1 VVEGRGPVDSA
12 VLLKPPAPGADDRVD
27 EPPAAAPARP
37 LRVAQVVTKLT
48 AGAGGIT
55 LRGAAA
61 LDPSRYRTTIFTAE
75 GGSLISAAEASGLR
89 VVELRHMTR
98 GRGVYPGSDLRGLRE
113 LVALLKAGRFD
124 VVHTHSAKAGALGR
138 IAAQR
143 VGVPAIVH
151 SYHGFPFHEFQSRPV
166 RRALLEAERRLARI
180 TDYFLTDGTMVA
192 AQAVRLRLAPPDR
205 VRAIVSPV
213 DDGIP
218 PATAETRRRA
228 RALLGISGDARVIG
242 TAARLDRQKAPLD
255 LVQAVAALGR
265 PDVVLV
271 WLGDGELRSEV
282 ERAVRRAGL
291 EGRVVLA
298 GERSD
303 VPALL
308 PAFDVFAMSSLYEGL
323 PCAVL
328 EAMVCGIPV
337 VATAVNS
344 VPEVVLSGRTGLLAR
359 PRDPNSLAA
368 ALAFMLDH
376 PGDAARM
383 ARTAREAVRTGCR
396 PDVHARDL
404 DDAYRLALEG
414 AHVRRVTRG
423 ARDARVA

>member
-1 VVEGRGPVDSA
+1 MDGTA
-12 VLLKPPAPGADDRVD
+12 LLKALAPAVDGRVD
-27 EPPAAAPARP
+27 EPLAAAPARP

-75 GGSLISAAEASGLR
+75 GGSLIGAAEASGLQ

-98 GRGVYPGSDLRGLRE
+98 GRGVYPGADLQALRE

-124 VVHTHSAKAGALGR
+124 LVHTHSAKAGALGR
-138 IAAQR
+138 IAAKR
-143 VGVPAIVH
+143 AGARAIVH
-151 SYHGFPFHEFQSRPV
+151 SFHGFPFHEFQSRPLHRV
-166 RRALLEAERRLARI
+166 LLETERRLARI

-192 AQAVRLRLAPPDR
+192 AEAVRLRLAPPGR

-213 DDGIP
+213 DEGIP
-218 PATAETRRRA
+218 PATAETRRHA
-228 RALLGISGDARVIG
+228 RALLGIPGDACVVG
-242 TAARLDRQKAPLD
+242 TAARIDRQKAPLD
-255 LVQAVAALGR
+255 LVHAVAALGR
-265 PDVVLV
+265 SDVILV
-271 WLGDGELRSEV
+271 WLGDGELRHEV
-282 ERAVRRAGL
+282 ERGVRRAGL
-291 EGRVVLA
+291 RGRVVLA

-359 PRDPNSLAA
+359 PHDPGSLAN

-376 PGDAARM
+376 PADAARM
-383 ARTAREAVRTGCR
+383 ARAAREAVRSGCR
-396 PDVHARDL
+396 PEVHARDL
-404 DDAYRLALEG
+404 DDAYRLALERTQ
-414 AHVRRVTRG
+414 VRPTTRWSG
-423 ARDARVA
+423 

>member
-1 VVEGRGPVDSA
+1 VDGA
-12 VLLKPPAPGADDRVD
+12 ALLKPPAPAVDGRVD
-27 EPPAAAPARP
+27 EPLAAVPKRP

-75 GGSLISAAEASGLR
+75 GGSLIGAAEASGLQ
-89 VVELRHMTR
+89 VVQLRHMTR
-98 GRGVYPGSDLRGLRE
+98 GRGVYPGADLRGLGE
-113 LVALLKAGRFD
+113 LVGLLRAGGFD

-138 IAAQR
+138 IAAKR
-143 VGVPAIVH
+143 AGARAIVH
-151 SYHGFPFHEFQSRPV
+151 SFHGFPFHEFQPRPV
-166 RRALLEAERRLARI
+166 RRALLETERRLARI

-228 RALLGISGDARVIG
+228 RAILGIPHEARVLG
-242 TAARLDRQKAPLD
+242 TAARLDRQKAPVD
-255 LVQAVAALGR
+255 LVRAVAALGR

-271 WLGDGELRSEV
+271 WLGDGELRPDM

-291 EGRVVLA
+291 QARVVLA

-303 VPALL
+303 VAALL

-344 VPEVVLSGRTGLLAR
+344 VPEVVLPGRTGLLAR
-359 PRDPNSLAA
+359 PHDPGSLAC

-376 PGDAARM
+376 PADAARM
-383 ARTAREAVRTGCR
+383 ARAAREAVRSGCR
-396 PDVHARDL
+396 PEAHARDL
-404 DDAYRLALEG
+404 DDAYRLALER
-414 AHVRRVTRG
+414 AHVRRALAG
-423 ARDARVA
+423 SD

>member
-1 VVEGRGPVDSA
+1 VDGSLLTPRAPSVRGQVA
-12 VLLKPPAPGADDRVD
+12 
-27 EPPAAAPARP
+27 EPPPAAPARP
-37 LRVAQVVTKLT
+37 LHVAQVVTKLT

-61 LDPSRYRTTIFTAE
+61 LDPTRYRTTIFTAE
-75 GGSLISAAEASGLR
+75 GGSLIGAAEAAGIE
-89 VVELRHMTR
+89 VVRLRHMTG
-98 GRGVYPGSDLRGLRE
+98 GRGVYPGADLRGLGE
-113 LVALLKAGRFD
+113 LVGLLRAGGFGL
-124 VVHTHSAKAGALGR
+124 VHTHSAKAGALGR

-143 VGVPAIVH
+143 AGALAIVH
-151 SYHGFPFHEFQSRPV
+151 SFHGFPFHEFQSRPV

-213 DDGIP
+213 DDGISS
-218 PATAETRRRA
+218 ATTETRRHA
-228 RALLGISGDARVIG
+228 RALLGIPGGARVIG

-255 LVQAVAALGR
+255 LVRAVAALSR

-271 WLGDGELRSEV
+271 WIGDGEMRRDV

-291 EGRVVLA
+291 DGRVVLA

-359 PRDPNSLAA
+359 PRDPGSLAA
-368 ALAFMLDH
+368 ALAFVLDH
-376 PGDAARM
+376 PADAARM
-383 ARTAREAVRTGCR
+383 ARAAQEAVRSGCR
-396 PDVHARDL
+396 PEVHARDL
-404 DDAYRLALEG
+404 DDAYRLALER
-414 AHVRRVTRG
+414 AQVRRAAG
-423 ARDARVA
+423 GSG

>member
-1 VVEGRGPVDSA
+1 VDGATLLRPASA
-12 VLLKPPAPGADDRVD
+12 VGAPPA

-75 GGSLISAAEASGLR
+75 GGSLIGAAKASGIQ
-89 VVELRHMTR
+89 VVQLRHMAR
-98 GRGVYPGSDLRGLRE
+98 GRGVYPWADVQGLRE

-124 VVHTHSAKAGALGR
+124 LVHTHSAKAGALGR
-138 IAAQR
+138 IAAER
-143 VGVPAIVH
+143 AGARAIVH
-151 SYHGFPFHEFQSRPV
+151 SFHGFPFHEFQPRPV

-192 AQAVRLRLAPPDR
+192 AQAVRLRLAPPGR

-218 PATAETRRRA
+218 PVTAETRRRA
-228 RALLGISGDARVIG
+228 RAILGIPDDARVLG
-242 TAARLDRQKAPLD
+242 TAARLDRQKAPVD
-255 LVQAVAALGR
+255 MVRAVAALAR

-271 WLGDGELRSEV
+271 WLGDGELRPDV

-291 EGRVVLA
+291 QGRVVLA

-303 VPALL
+303 VPSLL
-308 PAFDVFAMSSLYEGL
+308 PAFDVFVMSSLYEGL

-359 PRDPNSLAA
+359 PHDPGSLAG

-376 PGDAARM
+376 PADALRM
-383 ARTAREAVRTGCR
+383 ARTARDAVRGGCR
-396 PDVHARDL
+396 PEVHARDL
-404 DDAYRLALEG
+404 DDAYRLALEH
-414 AHVRRVTRG
+414 ALVRRADGGSR
-423 ARDARVA
+423 

>member
-1 VVEGRGPVDSA
+1 
-12 VLLKPPAPGADDRVD
+12 
-27 EPPAAAPARP
+27 

-61 LDPSRYRTTIFTAE
+61 LDPNRYWTTIFTAE
-75 GGSLISAAEASGLR
+75 GGSLIGAAAASGIE
-89 VVELRHMTR
+89 VVQLRHMTR
-98 GRGVYPGSDLRGLRE
+98 GRGAYPGADLRGFRE
-113 LVALLKAGRFD
+113 LVGLLRAGGFD

-138 IAAQR
+138 VAAKR
-143 VGVPAIVH
+143 AGVHAIVH
-151 SYHGFPFHEFQSRPV
+151 SFHGFPFHEFQSRPV
-166 RRALLEAERRLARI
+166 RLALLEAERRLARI

-218 PATAETRRRA
+218 PATPERRRYS
-228 RALLGISGDARVIG
+228 RNLLGIPRDARVVG

-255 LVQAVAALGR
+255 LVRAVAALGR

-271 WLGDGELRSEV
+271 WLGDGELRRDV

-291 EGRVVLA
+291 EGRVLLA
-298 GERSD
+298 GERCD

-344 VPEVVLSGRTGLLAR
+344 VPEVVLAGRTGLLAR
-359 PRDPNSLAA
+359 PQDPGSLAN
-368 ALAFMLDH
+368 ALAFALDH
-376 PGDAARM
+376 PADAARM
-383 ARTAREAVRTGCR
+383 ARAAREAVRSGCR
-396 PDVHARDL
+396 PEVHARDL
-404 DDAYRLALEG
+404 VDAYRLALER
-414 AHVRRVTRG
+414 ARVRRAMG
-423 ARDARVA
+423 GSG